1 MTAASTDDDTGFH
14 HYLLVRPRYKRP
26 VIKDQGNTY
35 ITGYLLLNQNSDSIL
50 FFADEIIDIIV
61 SAAYT
66 FYLVNWQAYLA
77 IKDDK
82 EPILK
87 TSKNG

>member
-26 VIKDQGNTY
+26 VIKYQGNNY
-35 ITGYLLLNQNSDSIL
+35 ITGDLLLNQNSGSIL
-50 FFADEIIDIIV
+50 FFVVDEIIDIIV

-77 IKDDK
+77 MKDDK
-82 EPILK
+82 EPI
-87 TSKNG
+87 